1 MEEEKYEKMVFFDLD
16 GTLCSGGSLQ
26 VGQEI
31 ITAFNDLKKNDVLP
45 IIATGRSRYEVKG
58 LLDLLRVEH
67 YILSNGCYVHS
78 AGRTI
83 QNMTFTI
90 GEVEAIL
97 AIAKK
102 YQLSAGYFN
111 QRGYAITQFSEVVE
125 EHVAHMGISEV
136 PVVADFYQSN
146 PVNFMNLYLNAEM
159 EEKIREEL
167 GAIADL
173 VRFAPLAIDV
183 LPKNVSKGTAIK
195 SLLTSLRD
203 SQIETYAFG
212 DQNNDIS
219 MFQLVDFGVAMSHS
233 TEQLKRQSSYI
244 ATSTNGVIEGLKYY
258 GLIS

>member
-1 MEEEKYEKMVFFDLD
+1 
-16 GTLCSGGSLQ
+16 
-26 VGQEI
+26 
-31 ITAFNDLKKNDVLP
+31 
-45 IIATGRSRYEVKG
+45 
-58 LLDLLRVEH
+58 
-67 YILSNGCYVHS
+67 
-78 AGRTI
+78 
-83 QNMTFTI
+83 MTFTI